1 MNTQHRYQL
10 EKYNTPSSR
19 HTCPSCNQK
28 RQWAYYID
36 TETGQQLPDH
46 VGICNRKDSCGYH
59 YTPKQ
64 FFNDNGFT
72 EFNPSGLEKKPVK
85 EPEVRPTSFIP
96 SVLYDQS
103 GHGYQEDRVNN
114 FVQWLI
120 TLFEIDA
127 VSNAVY
133 SYCIGSSDKRPG
145 AVIFWQFDIIGRI
158 HTGKIVQYSPIT
170 GRRDKSTF
178 PPVSWV
184 HSVEKLP
191 DYVLQQCLF
200 GEHLLMYPENISK
213 TVAIVESE
221 KTAIVCSI
229 LLPDYVWLS
238 RGSKTGA
245 KWYLPEV
252 HKCLIGRKVVLF
264 PDLGAYDS
272 WKEEAEKLNYQGC
285 TVTVN
290 RLLEDQATETDRNAG
305 YDIADMLIRQLINQ
319 QLSQKLPVNNQNIYQ
334 LHYEAKG
341 KN

>member
-1 MNTQHRYQL
+1 M
-10 EKYNTPSSR
+10 
-19 HTCPSCNQK
+19 
-28 RQWAYYID
+28 
-36 TETGQQLPDH
+36 ETGQQLPDH

-64 FFNDNGFT
+64 FFSDNGLT
-72 EFNPSGLEKKPVK
+72 DFNPSGLERKPVEK
-85 EPEVRPTSFIP
+85 PEVRPASYIP
-96 SVLYDQS
+96 SVLYNQS
-103 GHGYQEDRVNN
+103 GKGYEEGRVNN
-114 FVQWLI
+114 FVQWLT
-120 TLFEIDA
+120 TLFPNDA

-133 SYCIGSSDKRPG
+133 SYCIGGSEKWPG
-145 AVIFWQFDIIGRI
+145 AVIFWQFDTKGRI
-158 HTGKIVQYSPIT
+158 HTGKIVQYSQIT
-170 GRRDKSTF
+170 GRRDKTVF

-200 GEHLLMYPENISK
+200 GEHLLKYPENISK

-229 LLPDYVWLS
+229 LLPEYVWLS

-264 PDLGAYDS
+264 PDLGAYEA

-290 RLLEDQATETDRNAG
+290 RLLEDQATETDRKAG
-305 YDIADMLIRQLINQ
+305 YDIADMLINQ
-319 QLSQKLPVNNQNIYQ
+319 ILTNTII
-334 LHYEAKG
+334 
-341 KN
+341 